1 MARVFCPAD
10 VEFDRWAT
18 VALFGA
24 GAGTLITGFLVDEAG
39 VPGMGLGFLLLGTL
53 TAGYTVLAERAVRRR
68 QAIPLANR
76 GP

>member
-1 MARVFCPAD
+1 M
-10 VEFDRWAT
+10 
-18 VALFGA
+18 
-24 GAGTLITGFLVDEAG
+24 DEAG
-39 VPGMGLGFLLLGTL
+39 VQGMGLGFLLLGTL